1 MASRFERGCAINT
14 PFNPDFLIAGGRT
27 KETKMKYALAMLV
40 LSPVLLTTSAIAP
53 AQSGNDL
60 TSVVAHMKAVGTM
73 SASFTQTGRD
83 GRAISGSLLLKRP
96 GHIRFEYQKGVPLL
110 IVADGKALTMIDY
123 EVKQVQR
130 WPIRNSPLSA
140 LMDPGQD
147 LSRYGKRVPSGKG
160 IVSVEVRD
168 PKRPEY
174 GTITMV
180 FAEQAGAPGGLTL
193 TGWVALDSKNNR
205 TSIRLSNV
213 KFNGPIADASF
224 KWKDPRP
231 TRRK

>member
-1 MASRFERGCAINT
+1 
-14 PFNPDFLIAGGRT
+14 
-27 KETKMKYALAMLV
+27 MKFALSALA
-40 LSPVLLTTSAIAP
+40 LSPLMLTASAIAP
-53 AQSGNDL
+53 AQSANDL
-60 TSVVAHMKAVGTM
+60 SAVVAHMKAVGTM
-73 SASFTQTGRD
+73 TASFTQTDRNGRD
-83 GRAISGSLLLKRP
+83 IHGTLLLKRP
-96 GHIRFEYQKGVPLL
+96 GHIRFEYQKNVPLL

-130 WPIRNSPLSA
+130 WPIKNSPLSA

-160 IVSVEVRD
+160 VVSVEVRD
-168 PKRPEY
+168 KKRPEY

-180 FAEQAGAPGGLTL
+180 FIEQAGAPGGLTL

-205 TSIRLSNV
+205 TSIRLANV
-213 KFNGPIADASF
+213 KFNGAISDSSF

>member
-1 MASRFERGCAINT
+1 
-14 PFNPDFLIAGGRT
+14 
-27 KETKMKYALAMLV
+27 MKPLFAALA
-40 LSPVLLTTSAIAP
+40 LSPLLLSASTGAP
-53 AQSGNDL
+53 AQSANDL
-60 TSVVAHMKAVGTM
+60 SSVVAHMKAVVTM
-73 SASFTQTGRD
+73 SANFTQTDRN
-83 GRAISGSLLLKRP
+83 GRAVGGSLLLKRP

-130 WPIRNSPLSA
+130 WPIKNSPLSA

-147 LSRYGKRVPSGKG
+147 LARFGKRVPAAKG
-160 IVSVEVRD
+160 VVSVEVRD

-174 GTITMV
+174 GTISMIFV
-180 FAEQAGAPGGLTL
+180 EQAGAPGGLTL
-193 TGWVALDSKNNR
+193 NGWVALDSKNNR

-213 KFNGPIADASF
+213 KFNGAISDNSF
-224 KWKDPRP
+224 QWKDPRP